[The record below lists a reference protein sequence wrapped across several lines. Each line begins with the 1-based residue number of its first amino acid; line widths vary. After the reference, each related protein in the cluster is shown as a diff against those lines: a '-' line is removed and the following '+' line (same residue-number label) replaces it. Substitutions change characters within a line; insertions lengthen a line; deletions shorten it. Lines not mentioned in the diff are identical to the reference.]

1 MSLAVKPRKTLLL
14 MYEVLDK
21 ETMKSEIL
29 LHLPAAKR
37 GYASKSNLLKAFQCM
52 LYKLKTSLQWHK
64 MRKKSSPLPYV
75 SYVLMSE
82 WTYSCQNTIR
92 RTINSFTCPL
102 VNPLAIV
109 NFSARNL
116 TLKVV
121 FLSTNCPPCRKKSIL
136 AKVCFGAKRG

>member
-1 MSLAVKPRKTLLL
+1 

-21 ETMKSEIL
+21 DTIKSTIL
-29 LHLPAAKR
+29 PHLSVAKH
-37 GYASKSNLLKAFQCM
+37 GYASKSNLLDAFQCM

-102 VNPLAIV
+102 VNSSAIV
-109 NFSARNL
+109 NFSTRNL
-116 TLKVV
+116 TLKVA

-136 AKVCFGAKRG
+136 AKVCFGAKRGWL